1 MFLIQHRRIAYWISG
16 ILVVASIISIA
27 VWGLR
32 LGIDFAGGA
41 LLEVSYTQSRPSVA
55 AVQQALSSVGLKTA
69 QVQPSGDK
77 NLLIRMK
84 DISEEEHRRVR
95 TALENAGG
103 SPEELRFDSIGPTIG
118 KELRNKSL
126 TAIVLVVLMIV
137 LYMTWAFRKVSK
149 PLSSWRYGVIAIAAL
164 MHDVIIPT
172 GIFAALGHFLGV
184 EVDTLF
190 VTALLT
196 VLGFSVHDTIVVFDR
211 TRENLLKHRGQW
223 TFDVIVGKS
232 VRQTLSRSINTSFTT
247 MLVLAALLVWG
258 PVSTRY
264 LSLALL
270 LGIFFGT
277 YSSIFIASPLL
288 VSWSIWREK
297 KHATT

>member
-1 MFLIQHRRIAYWISG
+1 MSIIHYRHIAYWASG
-16 ILVVASIISIA
+16 LLVCASIIAIA

-32 LGIDFAGGA
+32 LGIDFTGGA
-41 LLEVSYTQSRPSVA
+41 LLEISYAEERPSISA
-55 AVQQALSSVGLKTA
+55 IQQTLSSVGLKTA
-69 QVQPSGDK
+69 QIQLSGEK
-77 NLLIRMK
+77 NLLIRTK
-84 DISEEEHRRVR
+84 DLSEKERRA
-95 TALENAGG
+95 TLSALQNIGG
-103 SPEELRFDSIGPTIG
+103 NPEELRFDSIGPTIG
-118 KELRNKSL
+118 KELRKKSL
-126 TAIVLVVLMIV
+126 TAIVLVVFMIV

-149 PLSSWRYGVIAIAAL
+149 PLASWCYGVIAIAAL
-164 MHDVIIPT
+164 LHDVIIPT
-172 GIFAALGHFLGV
+172 GIFAALGYFWGV

-223 TFDVIVGKS
+223 DFETIVGKS
-232 VRQTLSRSINTSFTT
+232 VRQTLSRSINTSLTT
-247 MLVLAALLVWG
+247 MLVLAALLVFG

-288 VSWSIWREK
+288 VSWNLWREK
-297 KHATT
+297 KLAGN